1 MSSMEA
7 PVAQGAFLGRPQL
20 VDDIASHIRRRI
32 FDGSLAG
39 GEFVRIEQIAQEQGT
54 SSTPV
59 REAMLTLRGEG
70 LVEQQPR
77 RGFVVVPVTE
87 QDVRDV
93 SDVQAYLGGQLAE
106 RAATLLDAAGL
117 AQLRDIEAGLEA
129 AFAVGDADG
138 AVRFNH
144 EFHRLINHAAASPKL
159 TQFMSNVIRYVPESV
174 FPTIEGWDQHAI
186 ADHRRI
192 LAALERGDAAEAR
205 AAMSAHFISGV
216 NHVVAHLTRNGV
228 LATPEQ
234 CPPSTPGVIF
244 HQRP

>member
-1 MSSMEA
+1 MGTVESST
-7 PVAQGAFLGRPQL
+7 VRGDVLGRPQL
-20 VDDIASHIRRRI
+20 VEDIASHIRRRI
-32 FDGSLAG
+32 FDGSLTG
-39 GEFVRIEQIAQEQGT
+39 GEFVRIEQIAQEQGA

-70 LVEQQPR
+70 LVELQPR

-106 RAATLLDAAGL
+106 RAAKALDPAGL
-117 AQLRDIEAGLEA
+117 ARLRLIETSLEA
-129 AFAVGDADG
+129 AFATGDADG
-138 AVRFNH
+138 AVRLNH
-144 EFHRLINHAAASPKL
+144 EFHRFINHAAASPKL

-174 FPTIEGWDQHAI
+174 FPALDGWDQRAI

-205 AAMSAHFISGV
+205 AAMSEHFTAGV
-216 NHVVAHLTRNGV
+216 DHVVAHLTRNGV
-228 LATPEQ
+228 LI
-234 CPPSTPGVIF
+234 PPP
-244 HQRP
+244 

>member
-1 MSSMEA
+1 MENPLVQSVFA
-7 PVAQGAFLGRPQL
+7 DRPQL
-20 VDDIASHIRRRI
+20 VDDVAHHIRMRI

-39 GEFVRIEQIAQEQGT
+39 GEFVRIEQIAQDLGT

-106 RAATLLDAAGL
+106 RAASRLDAAGL
-117 AQLRDIEAGLEA
+117 AGLRAIEDSLEA
-129 AFAVGDADG
+129 AFAAGDADG
-138 AVRFNH
+138 AVRLNH
-144 EFHRLINHAAASPKL
+144 DFHRIINHAAASPKL

-174 FPTIEGWDQHAI
+174 FPNLDGWDEHAI

-205 AAMSAHFISGV
+205 SAVAAHFVSGV
-216 NHVVAHLTRNGV
+216 DHVVAHLIRNGV
-228 LATPEQ
+228 LATP
-234 CPPSTPGVIF
+234 
-244 HQRP
+244 

>member
-1 MSSMEA
+1 MEA
-7 PVAQGAFLGRPQL
+7 PTGQSPVLGRPQL

-39 GEFVRIEQIAQEQGT
+39 GEFVRIEQIAQELGT

-106 RAATLLDAAGL
+106 RAAKALDSTGL
-117 AQLRDIEAGLEA
+117 ARLHLIETSLEA
-129 AFAVGDADG
+129 AFATGDADG
-138 AVRFNH
+138 AVRLNH

-174 FPTIEGWDQHAI
+174 FPTLDGWDQRAI

-205 AAMSAHFISGV
+205 AAMSAHFVSGV
-216 NHVVAHLTRNGV
+216 DHVVAHLTRNGV
-228 LATPEQ
+228 LA
-234 CPPSTPGVIF
+234 PPS
-244 HQRP
+244 